1 MYSQAFILVDA
12 DAEQVSETTTSK
24 LRSQLFS
31 RIPNVYSCQRKSKQ
45 LLNISIQA
53 TRLDKRSQSYEK
65 IIKSVRTFFICHQT
79 LLVCWL
85 TCIFQLISSGISH
98 TLINCAYL
106 VWLSG
111 LLVVWG
117 MWHSSGKLSHDSINK
132 NTDVQDIVRYDTA
145 PMSVQ
150 VNLKV
155 ISCYVFCHINMKD
168 VHFLPSFKY
177 FRCKYYDSVVH
188 ASWQIHLYYVSYV
201 FLNNDSVLF
210 KSN

>member
-1 MYSQAFILVDA
+1 MYSQTFILVDA

-79 LLVCWL
+79 LLFVDSL
-85 TCIFQLISSGISH
+85 KRTPCIFQLICSGISH

-145 PMSVQ
+145 P
-150 VNLKV
+150 
-155 ISCYVFCHINMKD
+155 I
-168 VHFLPSFKY
+168 
-177 FRCKYYDSVVH
+177 
-188 ASWQIHLYYVSYV
+188 
-201 FLNNDSVLF
+201 LF
-210 KSN
+210 KLTWRS